1 MEIES
6 KLHLVDWIIL
16 SATLIFIVAYG
27 THVTR
32 KNTNVKE
39 YIKNVDLFMVATGI
53 NFDNDFYNI
62 DPNKL
67 NKLMNVIKNDGE
79 NYEHR

>member
-1 MEIES
+1 
-6 KLHLVDWIIL
+6 
-16 SATLIFIVAYG
+16 
-27 THVTR
+27 
-32 KNTNVKE
+32 
-39 YIKNVDLFMVATGI
+39 MVATGI

-67 NKLMNVIKNDGE
+67 NRLMNVIKNDGE